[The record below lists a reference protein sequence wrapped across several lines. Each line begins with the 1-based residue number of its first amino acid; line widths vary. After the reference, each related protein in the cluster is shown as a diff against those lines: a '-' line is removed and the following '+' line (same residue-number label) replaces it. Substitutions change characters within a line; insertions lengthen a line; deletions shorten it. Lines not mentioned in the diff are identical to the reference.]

1 MSADP
6 TESLEAPKRGDR
18 GRWETGRTEAF
29 SDGVFA
35 IAITLL
41 VLDIRVPAD
50 EFDNL
55 WRAIVHQWPAYLGY
69 VTSFLTIG
77 GIWLAH
83 HGVFRR
89 LRYANNRIMRLN
101 LLLLMAV
108 SFLPYPT
115 RLVAEAIR
123 NDSAERAAVIF
134 YGLNLLAI
142 STLFG
147 FLWATAARDR
157 RLLKPDVSDEEV
169 RAVLVAA
176 TPNIGFYIGAT
187 IIAILAPKVAAIG
200 YLLIAIV
207 FVLRARGDEVDDS
220 PEETAGR
227 SSGRSAR

>member
-1 MSADP
+1 MNTNPGQHAEP
-6 TESLEAPKRGDR
+6 EHERTR
-18 GRWETGRTEAF
+18 GRWQTGRTEAF

-41 VLDIRVPAD
+41 VLDIRVPESD
-50 EFDNL
+50 FDNL
-55 WRAIVHQWPAYLGY
+55 WRGIVHQWPAYLGY

-89 LRYANNRIMRLN
+89 LRYANNRVMRIN

-123 NDSAERAAVIF
+123 SDSAERTAVIF

-142 STLFG
+142 SALFG
-147 FLWATAARDR
+147 ALWGTVAHDR
-157 RLLKPDVSDEEV
+157 TLLKPDVSQAEV
-169 RAVLVAA
+169 KAILAAA
-176 TPNIGFYIGAT
+176 TPNVGFYIGAT
-187 IIAILAPKVAAIG
+187 VLAILAPKVAAVG
-200 YLLIAIV
+200 YLVIAIV
-207 FVLRARGDEVDDS
+207 VVLRTRGDEVADKN
-220 PEETAGR
+220 R
-227 SSGRSAR
+227 